1 MPEPQKQIDKVDDIA
16 KEKSLSKED
25 VKPEDKKI
33 VPELVNEA
41 VEVEKPGTTFLE
53 KKGNRNRYI
62 NNAGTVF
69 DIPEQSEKDI
79 IKSIKT
85 KLASNKRGV
94 PEEGK
99 VAEVIMNNT
108 SQNIEKVGAK
118 VKGINGSD
126 ITEIDILTR
135 EYLIEVKKSYNKAT
149 LDQMRRYADKSSKG
163 YCNVG
168 DKKVL
173 LYIESGLE
181 GAGKEK
187 LAEIEK
193 IKDLGVTVI
202 TDLNELER
210 LLK

>member
-1 MPEPQKQIDKVDDIA
+1 
-16 KEKSLSKED
+16 
-25 VKPEDKKI
+25 
-33 VPELVNEA
+33 
-41 VEVEKPGTTFLE
+41 
-53 KKGNRNRYI
+53 
-62 NNAGTVF
+62 
-69 DIPEQSEKDI
+69 
-79 IKSIKT
+79 
-85 KLASNKRGV
+85 
-94 PEEGK
+94 
-99 VAEVIMNNT
+99 MNNT
-108 SQNIEKVGAK
+108 SQNIEKIGAK
-118 VKGINGSD
+118 VKGIDGSD

-135 EYLIEVKKSYNKAT
+135 EYLIEVKKSYNKVT
-149 LDQMRRYADKSSKG
+149 LEQMQRYADMSSKG